1 VTAEPYGD
9 VRHVPVSIYGGM
21 IAAMEI
27 VERVR
32 QKCIPWDI
40 FAVFSAAISSE
51 FQSEIL
57 STYLVILYTH
67 IILLSTVN
75 WLNLYLKV
83 IRIIAITPSNFSVLK
98 NFDR

>member
-57 STYLVILYTH
+57 STYLVILCAHNT
-67 IILLSTVN
+67 IINSQL
-75 WLNLYLKV
+75 
-83 IRIIAITPSNFSVLK
+83 A
-98 NFDR
+98 